1 MPAGRA
7 SDLKFEIGHALFINI
22 VGYSKLLIDE
32 PREPIQQLS
41 EPVHGTEQLLSVEN
55 FHARAT
61 ENYFAL
67 ICDGDMTMI
76 SGFPLYNVN
85 LPRYRDRAPRVPTRK
100 RSLFRT
106 RREP

>member
-41 EPVHGTEQLLSVEN
+41 EPVRGTEQLLSLLN
-55 FHARAT
+55 ISTRARQRIT
-61 ENYFAL
+61 L
-67 ICDGDMTMI
+67 
-76 SGFPLYNVN
+76 
-85 LPRYRDRAPRVPTRK
+85 R
-100 RSLFRT
+100 
-106 RREP
+106 